1 MSSVDEATR
10 LRPCTVHLKLQ
21 DGLAE
26 ILTLEHADKRLG
38 GILDSH
44 GLVDLCVEAAVV
56 DPLAHGLLMLG
67 DIFGTHVGVADD
79 ETLPQQSF
87 GHGQE

>member
-1 MSSVDEATR
+1 MSLSIIHAAP
-10 LRPCTVHLKLQ
+10 LRSCTIHLKLQ

-26 ILTLEHADKRLG
+26 VLTLEHADERLG

-44 GLVDLCVEAAVV
+44 GLVDLCVEAALV

-79 ETLPQQSF
+79 ETLPV
-87 GHGQE
+87 